1 MNATGVHRVAHAL
14 GVPAQDLPELLTE
27 AQVEQAVAVV
37 AEQQA
42 RSSSTYQQQQQQQQ
56 QQLLRRVGSSEQDL
70 TQLDEASAAAAAAR
84 AAGRFTL
91 LGFEAAGDP
100 VASVRDVTA

>member
-42 RSSSTYQQQQQQQQ
+42 RSSSTYQQQQQQQ

>member
-42 RSSSTYQQQQQQQQ
+42 RSSSTYQQQQQQ